1 MLVAVDV
8 KVAFPGPPAPRGR
21 GGRVQLQSG
30 GVRLAGQSQLKLVG
44 NPQQPPQPLPP
55 LTRPD
60 KMSPLRAWLS
70 DST

>member
-30 GVRLAGQSQLKLVG
+30 GVRLVGQTQLKLVG
-44 NPQQPPQPLPP
+44 QPQPQPLPP

-60 KMSPLRAWLS
+60 KMSPLSAWLS